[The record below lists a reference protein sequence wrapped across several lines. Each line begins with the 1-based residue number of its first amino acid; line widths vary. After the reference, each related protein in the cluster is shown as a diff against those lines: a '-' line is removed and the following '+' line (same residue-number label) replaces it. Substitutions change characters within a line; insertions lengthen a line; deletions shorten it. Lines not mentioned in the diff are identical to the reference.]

1 MRFSAS
7 TPMTTEK
14 CLAIFFTS
22 QHPAADNWNVLETF
36 IFMLFDFQTAH
47 PTLSSPS
54 HGLIVLFIRLF
65 PFAFAAAEP

>member
-7 TPMTTEK
+7 TPIDHREM
-14 CLAIFFTS
+14 LGNFFTS
-22 QHPAADNWNVLETF
+22 QHLAADNWNVLETF

-47 PTLSSPS
+47 PTSSPS

-65 PFAFAAAEP
+65 SFAFAAAEP